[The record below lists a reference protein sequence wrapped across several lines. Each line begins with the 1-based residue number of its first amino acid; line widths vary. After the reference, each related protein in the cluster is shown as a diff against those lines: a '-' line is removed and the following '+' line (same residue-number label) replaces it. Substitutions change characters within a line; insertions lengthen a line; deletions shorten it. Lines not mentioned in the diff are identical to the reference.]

1 MKSFLITIFIF
12 VLQLFSAQE
21 EVYANGVFNFEENK
35 TQKIFT
41 EWTRIRK
48 EPNVNSQVLDSLQSN
63 QQVLIIKKDETVL
76 QLGERSSNWYKI
88 SYQKKNKTLEGYIWG
103 ANLCIGYRNKNSYDF
118 LFGISKTVDKKDK
131 KFNQIYKQNI
141 ASVKVVEGNVLLD
154 EVSFETGSGES
165 LSYGTFNIESNHKL
179 QNVDFTLK
187 AIVSGEACG
196 IAGYDQYILFKDKK
210 LISLP
215 QLMNVGDADVYHHSE
230 EFIFPNDK
238 GGISNAFIFKM
249 EEMEKD
255 ENDREKVKRLSKTYL
270 WNGTSYKLK

>member
-1 MKSFLITIFIF
+1 MKSFLITLFLF
-12 VLQLFSAQE
+12 ALHLFSAQE

-41 EWTRIRK
+41 DQTRVRQQ
-48 EPNVNSQVLDSLQSN
+48 PNVNSQILDSLQSN
-63 QQVLIIKKDETVL
+63 QQVLIIKKDETIL
-76 QLGERSSNWYKI
+76 QLGERNSNWYKV
-88 SYQKKNKTLEGYIWG
+88 SYQRENKTLEGYVWG
-103 ANLCIGYRNKNSYDF
+103 ANLCIGYRNKNGYDF
-118 LFGISKTVDKKDK
+118 LFGISTTIDKKDK
-131 KFNQIYKQNI
+131 KFNQDYKQNI
-141 ASVKVVEGNVLLD
+141 ASVKAVDGNSLID
-154 EVSFETGSGES
+154 EVFFETGSGES

-196 IAGYDQYILFKDKK
+196 IAGYDQYILFRDKK
-210 LISLP
+210 LIALP
-215 QLMNVGDADVYHHSE
+215 QLMNVGDADIYHHSE

-238 GGISNAFIFKM
+238 GGIPNAFIYKM

-270 WNGTSYKLK
+270 WNGSSYRLK